1 MVQVKNKC
9 AIFVTAINLTD
20 IKLTDM
26 RFYNR
31 RQELEIL
38 GRIWEQ
44 SKQNAC
50 FTVMV
55 GRRRIGKTSLLLES
69 VKGRKYLYL
78 FVSRTSEPLLCEQF
92 QKDAA
97 QALGIQIF
105 GTITKFRD
113 LFEQLLI
120 FGTKE
125 HYTLI
130 IDEFQEFANVN
141 SSIFSEIQNLWDQ
154 YKGKAKINFIASG
167 SIYSMMMKIFE
178 NRKEPLFG
186 RLTSKITLQP
196 FAVNVIKEILNDYN
210 PIYTSE
216 DLLCLYMLTG
226 GIPKYIDLLM
236 EAGATQKSKMLDM
249 VTSPDSPFIGEGK
262 DLLVSEFGKEYGT
275 YFSILQ
281 LIASG
286 KNTQSEIDSVI
297 GKNTGAYLANLER
310 EYSLITKNRPM
321 FSKPESRKN
330 RWSLND
336 NYLRFWFRFIF
347 PNQSLIEMGKYDMLR
362 EIIDRDY
369 EQYSG
374 LILEKYFRAKIAEEE
389 RITGIGSYW
398 DNKGENE
405 IDIIAVNDLDKTAIV
420 AEVKRNPKKIDMNI
434 LQSKVNSVKELA
446 KCKVELQG
454 LSLENM

>member
-1 MVQVKNKC
+1 MK
-9 AIFVTAINLTD
+9 
-20 IKLTDM
+20 
-26 RFYNR
+26 FYSR
-31 RQELEIL
+31 TEELAAL
-38 GRIWEQ
+38 ARTLEQ
-44 SKQNAC
+44 SKKNAC

-69 VKGRKYLYL
+69 VKGQKYLYL
-78 FVSRTSEPLLCEQF
+78 FVSRKSEPLLCEQF
-92 QKDAA
+92 QQEATN
-97 QALGIQIF
+97 ALGLQIF
-105 GTITKFRD
+105 GTITRFKD

-120 FGTKE
+120 FATKE

-130 IDEFQEFANVN
+130 IDEFQEFDNVN
-141 SSIFSEIQNLWDQ
+141 SSIFSDVQNLWDQ
-154 YKGKAKINFIASG
+154 YKDKAKINFIASG

-196 FAVNVIKEILNDYN
+196 FAVSVIKEILTDYN
-210 PIYTSE
+210 PKYTSE

-226 GIPKYIDLLM
+226 GVPKYIDLLM
-236 EAGATQKSKMLDM
+236 EAGAITKDKILDM
-249 VTSPDSPFIGEGK
+249 VTRSDSPFIGEGK
-262 DLLVSEFGKEYGT
+262 ELLITEFGKEYGT

-286 KNTQSEIDSVI
+286 KTVQSEIDSII
-297 GKNTGAYLANLER
+297 GKNTGAYLANLEK
-310 EYSLITKNRPM
+310 EYSLIKKNKPM

-347 PNQSLIEMGKYDMLR
+347 PNQSLIEMGKYDLLR
-362 EIIDRDY
+362 EYIDKNY

-374 LILEKYFRAKIAEEE
+374 LLLEKYFRAKMAEEE
-389 RITGIGSYW
+389 RVTNIGSYW

-405 IDIIAVNDLDKTAIV
+405 IDLIALNDLDKTAII
-420 AEVKRNPKKIDMNI
+420 AEVKRNPKKIDMTV
-434 LQSKVNSVKELA
+434 LQKKADSIKKELA
-446 KCKVELQG
+446 KYDVELRG
-454 LSLENM
+454 LSMNEM

>member
-1 MVQVKNKC
+1 MC
-9 AIFVTAINLTD
+9 
-20 IKLTDM
+20 IKISDM
-26 RFYNR
+26 KFYNR
-31 RQELEIL
+31 TQELEIL
-38 GRIWEQ
+38 ERTWEQ

-69 VKGRKYLYL
+69 VKGKKYLYL
-78 FVSRTSEPLLCEQF
+78 FVSRTSEPLLCEPF

-97 QALGIQIF
+97 EVLGIQIF
-105 GTITKFRD
+105 GTITRFRD

-141 SSIFSEIQNLWDQ
+141 PSIFSEIQNLWDQ
-154 YKGKAKINFIASG
+154 YKSKTKIDFIASG

-196 FAVNVIKEILNDYN
+196 FAIRIIKEILSDYN
-210 PIYTSE
+210 PQYTPE
-216 DLLCLYMLTG
+216 DLLCFYMLTG
-226 GIPKYIDLLM
+226 GVPKYIDLLM
-236 EAGATQKSKMLDM
+236 EAGAIRKSKMLDM
-249 VTSPDSPFIGEGK
+249 VASPNSPFIGEGK

-286 KNTQSEIDSVI
+286 KTTQSEIDSVI
-297 GKNTGAYLANLER
+297 GKNTGAYLVNLER
-310 EYSLITKNRPM
+310 EYSLITKNKPL
-321 FSKPESRKN
+321 FAKPESRKN

-347 PNQSLIEMGKYDMLR
+347 PNQSLIEMGKYDLLR

-369 EQYSG
+369 DQYSG
-374 LILEKYFRAKIAEEE
+374 LILEKYFRAKISEEE

-405 IDIIAVNDLDKTAIV
+405 IDVLAINDLDKTAIV
-420 AEVKRNPKKIDMNI
+420 AEVKRNPQKIDMNV
-434 LQSKVNSVKELA
+434 LQSKGRSIKELA
-446 KCKVELQG
+446 KYKVEFQG
-454 LSLENM
+454 LSLKNM

>member
-1 MVQVKNKC
+1 
-9 AIFVTAINLTD
+9 
-20 IKLTDM
+20 
-26 RFYNR
+26 
-31 RQELEIL
+31 
-38 GRIWEQ
+38 
-44 SKQNAC
+44 
-50 FTVMV
+50 MV

-69 VKGRKYLYL
+69 VKGTKYLYL

-105 GTITKFRD
+105 GTITRFRD

-154 YKGKAKINFIASG
+154 YKGRAKINFIASG

-196 FAVNVIKEILNDYN
+196 FAVRVIKEILNDYN
-210 PIYTSE
+210 PKYTSE

-226 GIPKYIDLLM
+226 GVPKYIALLM
-236 EAGATQKSKMLDM
+236 EAGATKKNKMLDM

-362 EIIDRDY
+362 EVIDRGY

-374 LILEKYFRAKIAEEE
+374 LILEKYFRAKIAEEK
-389 RITGIGSYW
+389 RITDIGSYW

-405 IDIIAVNDLDKTAIV
+405 IDVIAINDLDKTAIA
-420 AEVKRNPKKIDMNI
+420 AEVKRNSNKIDMDI
-434 LQSKVNSVKELA
+434 LQSKVHSVKELA
-446 KCKVELQG
+446 KYEIELQG

>member
-1 MVQVKNKC
+1 
-9 AIFVTAINLTD
+9 
-20 IKLTDM
+20 
-26 RFYNR
+26 
-31 RQELEIL
+31 
-38 GRIWEQ
+38 
-44 SKQNAC
+44 
-50 FTVMV
+50 MV

-69 VKGRKYLYL
+69 VKGTKYLYL

-105 GTITKFRD
+105 GTITRFRD

-154 YKGKAKINFIASG
+154 YKGRAKINFIASG

-196 FAVNVIKEILNDYN
+196 FSVRVIKEILNDYN
-210 PIYTSE
+210 PKYTSE

-226 GIPKYIDLLM
+226 GVPKYIALLM
-236 EAGATQKSKMLDM
+236 EAEATKKNKMLDM

-362 EIIDRDY
+362 EVIDRGY

-374 LILEKYFRAKIAEEE
+374 LILEKYFRAKIAEEK
-389 RITGIGSYW
+389 RITDIGSYW

-405 IDIIAVNDLDKTAIV
+405 IDVIAINDLDKTAIA
-420 AEVKRNPKKIDMNI
+420 AEVKRNSNKIDMDI
-434 LQSKVNSVKELA
+434 LQSKVHSVKELA
-446 KCKVELQG
+446 KYEIELQG

>member
-1 MVQVKNKC
+1 MK
-9 AIFVTAINLTD
+9 
-20 IKLTDM
+20 
-26 RFYNR
+26 FYNR
-31 RQELEIL
+31 IQELEIL
-38 GRIWEQ
+38 GRTWEQ
-44 SKQNAC
+44 SKQSAC

-69 VKGRKYLYL
+69 VKGTKYLYL

-105 GTITKFRD
+105 GTITRFRD

-154 YKGKAKINFIASG
+154 YKGRAKINFIASG

-196 FAVNVIKEILNDYN
+196 FAVRVIKEILNDYN
-210 PIYTSE
+210 PKYTSE

-226 GIPKYIDLLM
+226 GVPKYIALLM
-236 EAGATQKSKMLDM
+236 EAGATKKNKMLDM

-281 LIASG
+281 LVASG

-362 EIIDRDY
+362 EVIDRGY

-374 LILEKYFRAKIAEEE
+374 LILEKYFRAKIAEEK

-398 DNKGENE
+398 DNKGKNE
-405 IDIIAVNDLDKTAIV
+405 IDVIAINDLNKTAIA
-420 AEVKRNPKKIDMNI
+420 AEVKRNSNKIDMNI
-434 LQSKVNSVKELA
+434 LQLKVHSVKELA
-446 KCKVELQG
+446 KYKIELQG

>member
-1 MVQVKNKC
+1 
-9 AIFVTAINLTD
+9 
-20 IKLTDM
+20 
-26 RFYNR
+26 
-31 RQELEIL
+31 
-38 GRIWEQ
+38 
-44 SKQNAC
+44 
-50 FTVMV
+50 MV

-69 VKGRKYLYL
+69 VKGTKYLYL

-105 GTITKFRD
+105 GTITRFRD

-154 YKGKAKINFIASG
+154 YKGRAKINFIASG

-196 FAVNVIKEILNDYN
+196 FAVRVIKEILNDYN
-210 PIYTSE
+210 PKYTSE
-216 DLLCLYMLTG
+216 DLLCLYMLTEG
-226 GIPKYIDLLM
+226 VPKYIALLI
-236 EAGATQKSKMLDM
+236 EAGATKKNKMLDM
-249 VTSPDSPFIGEGK
+249 VTSSDSPFIGEGK

-362 EIIDRDY
+362 EVIDRGY

-374 LILEKYFRAKIAEEE
+374 LILEKYFRAKIAEEK
-389 RITGIGSYW
+389 RITDIGSYW

-405 IDIIAVNDLDKTAIV
+405 IDVIAINDLDKTAIA
-420 AEVKRNPKKIDMNI
+420 AEVKRNSNKIDMDI
-434 LQSKVNSVKELA
+434 LQSKVHSVKELA
-446 KCKVELQG
+446 KYEIELQG

>member
-1 MVQVKNKC
+1 MK
-9 AIFVTAINLTD
+9 
-20 IKLTDM
+20 
-26 RFYNR
+26 FYNR
-31 RQELEIL
+31 IQELEIL
-38 GRIWEQ
+38 GRTWEQ
-44 SKQNAC
+44 SKQSAC

-69 VKGRKYLYL
+69 VKGTKYLYL

-105 GTITKFRD
+105 GTITRFRD

-154 YKGKAKINFIASG
+154 YKGRAKINFIASG

-196 FAVNVIKEILNDYN
+196 FAVRVIKEILNDYN
-210 PIYTSE
+210 PKYTSE

-226 GIPKYIDLLM
+226 GVPKYIALLM
-236 EAGATQKSKMLDM
+236 EAEATKKNKMLDM

-362 EIIDRDY
+362 EVIDRGY

-374 LILEKYFRAKIAEEE
+374 LILEKYFRAKIAEEK
-389 RITGIGSYW
+389 RITDIGSYW

-405 IDIIAVNDLDKTAIV
+405 IDVIAINDLDKTAIA
-420 AEVKRNPKKIDMNI
+420 AEVKRNSNKIDMDI
-434 LQSKVNSVKELA
+434 LQSKVHSVKELA
-446 KCKVELQG
+446 KYEIELQG